1 MLNFLPSFLLA
12 ILVPLMIASNTVFW
26 FSTFIPVIVLKL
38 VFFFSPVIQRQGSRW
53 LMVLGSNWVSGNST
67 IFNLTQKTQWDI
79 EGLDQLAPDQSY
91 LVVSNHR
98 SWTDI
103 FVLQHV
109 FNHKIPFLK
118 FFLKKELIW
127 VPLLGV
133 AWWALDFPFMKRYSK
148 AYLAKHPEK
157 RGKDMETTRKY
168 CERFK
173 EYTVSVINFLEGTR
187 FRESKREAQN
197 SPYTHLLK
205 PKAGGVAHALSILGD
220 SFSEV
225 LDVTLI
231 YPENAPENLILQL
244 FKGKIPRIVVR
255 VQRRPVP
262 EAAAGKNYQEDPNYQ
277 KQIQEWVNGMWQD
290 KDQLIADYF
299 AEHPV
304 NPVQGQKA

>member
-1 MLNFLPSFLLA
+1 MTYMLNFLPAFVLA
-12 ILVPLMIASNTVFW
+12 VLVPLMIASNTLFW
-26 FSTFIPVIVLKL
+26 FTLFLPIIALKL
-38 VFFFSPVIQRQGSRW
+38 LFFFSPAVQQWGSRW
-53 LMVLGSNWVSGNST
+53 LMFLGSCWVAGNST
-67 IFNLTQKTQWDI
+67 IFNLTQKTQWEI
-79 EGLDQLAPDQSY
+79 TGFENLDLQKSY

-109 FNHKIPFLK
+109 FNGKIPFLK

-157 RGKDMETTRKY
+157 KGKDMETTRKY

-173 EYTVSVINFLEGTR
+173 RYPVSVINFLEGTR
-187 FRESKREAQN
+187 FREAKRDAQN
-197 SPYTHLLK
+197 SPYRHLLK
-205 PKAGGVAHALSILGD
+205 PKAGGVGHALSILGD

-231 YPENAPENLILQL
+231 YPENEPKNLILQL
-244 FKGKIPRIVVR
+244 FKGHIPRIVVHL
-255 VQRRPVP
+255 QRRPVP
-262 EAAAGKNYQEDPNYQ
+262 EGVTGRNYQEEPEYQ
-277 KQIQEWVNGMWQD
+277 AQIQQWVNEMWAE
-290 KDQLIADYF
+290 KEAFIEGYF
-299 AEHPV
+299 SSRTA
-304 NPVQGQKA
+304 